1 MQPDSSKT
9 DKSSSSTAFNRQLL
23 QTYIAL
29 DNWHKFRLRLFVEG
43 IFVGIL
49 GGLAISLFRFLLGE
63 AEKYRIFLY
72 NTYIIPGFSAGDF
85 KPLLF
90 WLAILAI
97 AGLALYG
104 MGRYAPEAGGSGI
117 PQVKGVILGVMRMRW
132 IRILWVKILAGAVG
146 IGAALSLG
154 REGPSIQI
162 GAVAAQGMSRLL
174 GRTRMEERYLITSG
188 ASAGLAAAFNAPLAG
203 MMFALEELHRNF
215 SGAVLLPTMTSAITA
230 TIVTRFF
237 FGTNTSFTITHLV
250 PVPANHLGYVVIL
263 AIASGFAGI
272 FFNWGLLNISK
283 FYNLPIFRNNFMKIA
298 FALLSACF
306 LGFTLPDVLGG
317 GNFLVDKLAE
327 YPYTLSMILLLFVGK
342 YIFTLISYGC
352 GVPGGFFLPLLVI
365 GALLGAAEGRVM
377 VMMGLIT
384 DIYIPNIV
392 IIGMVSL
399 FAASVRSPITGTLLI
414 LEMTGDF
421 GHLMSL
427 ALASAV
433 AYIVAEL
440 LHGEPIYDSLLKR
453 SLASHPDKKAE
464 EQRTIVEVPIA
475 SGSILENKPLSR
487 VPHLKQ
493 TVVVNVKREGQ
504 NMIPDPET
512 VLKAGDFIYILT
524 AAKNAERLQ
533 KLGEE
538 QLPKDHI
545 RKI

>member
-1 MQPDSSKT
+1 
-9 DKSSSSTAFNRQLL
+9 
-23 QTYIAL
+23 
-29 DNWHKFRLRLFVEG
+29 
-43 IFVGIL
+43 
-49 GGLAISLFRFLLGE
+49 
-63 AEKYRIFLY
+63 
-72 NTYIIPGFSAGDF
+72 
-85 KPLLF
+85 
-90 WLAILAI
+90 
-97 AGLALYG
+97 

-146 IGAALSLG
+146 IGAGLSLG

-188 ASAGLAAAFNAPLAG
+188 ASAGLAV
-203 MMFALEELHRNF
+203 ALQCASGRYDVCPRRTSPQFLRRRSSSDDDICHHGDDRDTFLLRDEHQLHDH
-215 SGAVLLPTMTSAITA
+215 L
-230 TIVTRFF
+230 
-237 FGTNTSFTITHLV
+237 LV

-263 AIASGFAGI
+263 AITSGFAGI

>member
-1 MQPDSSKT
+1 M
-9 DKSSSSTAFNRQLL
+9 
-23 QTYIAL
+23 
-29 DNWHKFRLRLFVEG
+29 
-43 IFVGIL
+43 
-49 GGLAISLFRFLLGE
+49 
-63 AEKYRIFLY
+63 
-72 NTYIIPGFSAGDF
+72 
-85 KPLLF
+85 
-90 WLAILAI
+90 
-97 AGLALYG
+97 
-104 MGRYAPEAGGSGI
+104 
-117 PQVKGVILGVMRMRW
+117 
-132 IRILWVKILAGAVG
+132 
-146 IGAALSLG
+146 
-154 REGPSIQI
+154 
-162 GAVAAQGMSRLL
+162 
-174 GRTRMEERYLITSG
+174 
-188 ASAGLAAAFNAPLAG
+188 
-203 MMFALEELHRNF
+203 
-215 SGAVLLPTMTSAITA
+215 
-230 TIVTRFF
+230 
-237 FGTNTSFTITHLV
+237 
-250 PVPANHLGYVVIL
+250 
-263 AIASGFAGI
+263 
-272 FFNWGLLNISK
+272 
-283 FYNLPIFRNNFMKIA
+283 
-298 FALLSACF
+298 
-306 LGFTLPDVLGG
+306 
-317 GNFLVDKLAE
+317 
-327 YPYTLSMILLLFVGK
+327 
-342 YIFTLISYGC
+342 
-352 GVPGGFFLPLLVI
+352 PGGFFLPLLVI

-524 AAKNAERLQ
+524 AAKNAERLRNWA
-533 KLGEE
+533 KNSCLKTIYERFE
-538 QLPKDHI
+538 N
-545 RKI
+545 